1 MPMKSVT
8 TAMDSLVSHTSQGY
22 SKLTFII
29 CGHWFHDMFVY
40 IQCIRTGLSR
50 YERQDIIVL
59 LSPGSDVIYNEFA
72 FSTSVIKGAR
82 LKRQE
87 K

>member
-1 MPMKSVT
+1 
-8 TAMDSLVSHTSQGY
+8 
-22 SKLTFII
+22 
-29 CGHWFHDMFVY
+29 MFVY

-72 FSTSVIKGAR
+72 FSTSIIKGAR